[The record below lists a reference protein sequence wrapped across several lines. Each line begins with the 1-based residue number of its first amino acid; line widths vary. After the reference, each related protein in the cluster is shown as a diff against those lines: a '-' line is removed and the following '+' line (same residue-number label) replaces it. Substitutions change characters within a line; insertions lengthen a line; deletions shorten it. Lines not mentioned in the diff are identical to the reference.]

1 MLIHENSSSKNKL
14 PASCCLEVFPG
25 GCMCV
30 SLCALF
36 MPVPSCF
43 HVTCQSSAVC
53 ALAEI
58 LLVMPSIGKLFL
70 SCLAGYMM
78 VLYSY

>member
-1 MLIHENSSSKNKL
+1 
-14 PASCCLEVFPG
+14 
-25 GCMCV
+25 MCV

-43 HVTCQSSAVC
+43 RVTCQSSAVC